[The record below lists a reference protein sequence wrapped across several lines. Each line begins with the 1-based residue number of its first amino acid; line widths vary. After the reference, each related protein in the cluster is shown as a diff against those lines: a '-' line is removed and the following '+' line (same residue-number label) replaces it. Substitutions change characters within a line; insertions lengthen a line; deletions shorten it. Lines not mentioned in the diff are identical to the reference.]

1 MPLFRHVATQLVENL
16 NSLND
21 AVATINDVGF
31 DQVRPT
37 TPEELA
43 TKGTNTAARLHGKGS
58 KYYNEATVF
67 YNRIRLDTAFANQ
80 LIKLTFNKPFDSL
93 YSQFAVLND
102 EFSSVFTTEDL
113 EDVIPADPEASSGVI
128 TLTAKAESLGWIGSV
143 EMAYEIIEPELMQI
157 PDAELDGYLTPNERI
172 DVSQAS
178 LLYAAYDFKDNAT
191 WLESL
196 EQGPLAPADL
206 VLLRDALAAKDPDIN
221 WVTSGTAPYSLQGAV
236 LEYRGTN
243 QAMFINTLY
252 KQAVVITLSEVS
264 TAVEGTLYLHYSK
277 EGDE

>member
-1 MPLFRHVATQLVENL
+1 MSLFRHVATQLVENL

-37 TPEELA
+37 TAEEVA
-43 TKGTNTAARLHGKGS
+43 TSGKNTAARLYGKSS

-80 LIKLTFNKPFDSL
+80 LIKLTFNKPFTSL
-93 YSQFAVLND
+93 YSQFSVLND
-102 EFSSVFTTEDL
+102 EFSAVFTEEDI
-113 EDVIPADPEASSGVI
+113 EDVVPEDPDATSGVI
-128 TLTAKAESLGWIGSV
+128 TLTAKSGSLGWLGSV
-143 EMAYEIIEPELMQI
+143 DMVYEIIEPELLNI
-157 PDAELDGYLTPNERI
+157 PDTELDGYLTPNERI

-178 LLYAAYDFKDNAT
+178 LLYAAYDFKDNST

-196 EQGPLAPADL
+196 AQGPLAPADL
-206 VLLRDALAAKDPDIN
+206 ALLRDALAAKDPDIN
-221 WVTSGTAPYSLQGAV
+221 WVTAGVAPYSLQGAT

-252 KQAVVITLSEVS
+252 KQAVVITLSDIS

-277 EGDE
+277 EGDD